1 MVFLR
6 NKLVII
12 TATLLV
18 AAVVGGVFAGCGG
31 SSAEVLPKR
40 SLPSDASPETILVEA
55 MRNTNEARTFHY
67 AMEWATTILPTQS
80 QTNKALIDLKV
91 VADQDMQNSRA
102 QGTQSVA
109 DVSLQFV
116 IVGDTEYHKD
126 AYSDSWV
133 AQPQQTALLD
143 FGSIVS
149 NATEYL
155 KNFQSIEQVSD
166 ETIDGRPCIHLKLE
180 ADVMSMLANPDLRQ
194 FLANGPAGADTNV
207 SIDIDAYRASLA
219 DLRLSLEYW
228 IDKDYLV
235 LRKSYQEEQVRMKPG
250 TSTNIGTDKDITVT
264 MTLSNYNVP
273 LDIQAP
279 SPVVGS

>member
-1 MVFLR
+1 MLM
-6 NKLVII
+6 
-12 TATLLV
+12 V

-31 SSAEVLPKR
+31 GSAEALPKR

-55 MRNTNEARTFHY
+55 MRNTNEAKTFHY
-67 AMEWATTILPTQS
+67 NMEWATTILPTQQ

-91 VADQDMQNSRA
+91 VADQDMVNSSA
-102 QGTQSVA
+102 QGTQSIA

-126 AYSDSWV
+126 ASSDSWV
-133 AQPQQTALLD
+133 AQPQQSALLD

-155 KNFQSIEQVSD
+155 KNFQSIQQMSD
-166 ETIDGRPCIHLKLE
+166 ETVDGRPCIHLKLE
-180 ADVMSMLANPDLRQ
+180 ADVMSMLSNPDLRQ
-194 FLANGPAGADTNV
+194 FLASGPGGAGVT
-207 SIDIDAYRASLA
+207 IDVDAYRASLA

-235 LRKSYQEEQVRMKPG
+235 LRKSYQDEQVRMKPG
-250 TSTNIGTDKDITVT
+250 TSADIGTDKNITVT
-264 MTLSNYNVP
+264 MALSNYNKP
-273 LDIQAP
+273 LNIQVP
-279 SPVVGS
+279 SPVAGASQ